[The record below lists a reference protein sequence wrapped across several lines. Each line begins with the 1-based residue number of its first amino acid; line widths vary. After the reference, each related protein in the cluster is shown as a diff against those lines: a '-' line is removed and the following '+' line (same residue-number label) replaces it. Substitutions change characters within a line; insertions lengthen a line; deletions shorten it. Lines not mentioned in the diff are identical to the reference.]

1 VKSCSSGAG
10 RGVYTNVRWPQP
22 SRSPFGCAARR
33 RVICENEGVPKT
45 AGQRFSTGQPKIDTF
60 SLRCSWLRT
69 RVMLA
74 LGVLYERHLYLAMR
88 LLERGGATRR
98 RL

>member
-1 VKSCSSGAG
+1 MSVATTFSQS
-10 RGVYTNVRWPQP
+10 V
-22 SRSPFGCAARR
+22 GCAARR
-33 RVICENEGVPKT
+33 RVICENEGVPKRG
-45 AGQRFSTGQPKIDTF
+45 AEVSTGQPKIDTF

-74 LGVLYERHLYLAMR
+74 LGGTVRTHLYLAMR